1 MSNYTGCKC
10 PVCQQ
15 PFTETDDIVV
25 CPECGAPYHRACY
38 QKQGGC
44 VYEFKHG
51 TGFEWKPDPAAS
63 QAAEAGRADST
74 RYSDPQLACPVCG
87 APNPATGLFCENCG
101 APLRGAPQRPGQTP
115 PPYGYG
121 NGQTPPQYGPGSG
134 QIPPQYGP
142 GSGGQDPFAAR
153 EPDYSNPF
161 GAFQANFMPGGLR
174 VDPEEEL
181 EGVKARHWAS
191 YLGKNAAYYLTN
203 FKAMQATGR
212 KVSASFAAFFFG
224 PFYFFYRKMW
234 TEGLV
239 ILAINAVLRIPI
251 VLQLMAYAG
260 HPMAAAIPEQPLNVL
275 LAVCSTLNIV
285 LMFLQGM
292 FALWLYRRRGA
303 ANIRRVLESQ
313 PADPTA
319 ALAKAGGV
327 SVPGAVISVVACI
340 VVIYAISMFALWPV
354 LTTMI

>member
-1 MSNYTGCKC
+1 MSNYIGCKC

-44 VYEFKHG
+44 VYAAKHG

-63 QAAEAGRADST
+63 QAAEAGRADSA
-74 RYSDPQLACPVCG
+74 RYSDPQLSCPVCG

-101 APLRGAPQRPGQTP
+101 APLRGMPDRRGQATGQTP
-115 PPYGYG
+115 PPYGG
-121 NGQTPPQYGPGSG
+121 FGGGQVPPQYGPGSG
-134 QIPPQYGP
+134 Q
-142 GSGGQDPFAAR
+142 QDPFAAN
-153 EPDYSNPF
+153 EPNYPNPF
-161 GAFQANFMPGGLR
+161 GAFQANFIPGGLR

-181 EGVKARHWAS
+181 EGVKARHWAA
-191 YLGKNAAYYLTN
+191 YLGKNAAYYLAN

-212 KVSASFAAFFFG
+212 KISASFAAFFFG

-234 TEGLV
+234 TEGLLL
-239 ILAINAVLRIPI
+239 LAINAVLRIPV
-251 VLQLMAYAG
+251 VLQLMVYSG
-260 HPMAAAIPEQPLNVL
+260 HPMAAAIPEQPLNIL
-275 LAVCSTLNIV
+275 LAVSSTLNIL

-303 ANIRRVLESQ
+303 ANIRRILENSQ
-313 PADPTA
+313 DADPTA
-319 ALAKAGGV
+319 ALTKAGGV
-327 SVPGAVISVVACI
+327 SVAGAVISVAVCMAL
-340 VVIYAISMFALWPV
+340 IYAISMFALWPV
-354 LTTMI
+354 LITMM

>member
-15 PFTETDDIVV
+15 PFTEHDDIVV

-44 VYEFKHG
+44 VYESKHG

-63 QAAEAGRADST
+63 QAAQAGRADSA
-74 RYSDPQLACPVCG
+74 RYSDPQLSCPVCG

-101 APLRGAPQRPGQTP
+101 APLRSAPRQPGQTP
-115 PPYGYG
+115 PSYGPG
-121 NGQTPPQYGPGSG
+121 NAGGQTPPQYGPGSG
-134 QIPPQYGP
+134 QT
-142 GSGGQDPFAAR
+142 DPF

-161 GAFQANFMPGGLR
+161 GAFQANFIPGGLR

-181 EGVKARHWAS
+181 EGVKARDWAA

-212 KVSASFAAFFFG
+212 KISASFAAFFFG

-239 ILAINAVLRIPI
+239 LLAINAVLRIPI
-251 VLQLMAYAG
+251 VLQIMAYAG
-260 HPMAAAIPEQPLNVL
+260 HPMAAAIPTQTLNIL
-275 LAVCSTLNIV
+275 LTVCSTLNIV

-292 FALWLYRRRGA
+292 FALLLYRKRGA
-303 ANIRRVLESQ
+303 ETIRRILASQ
-313 PADPTA
+313 PADSQA

-327 SVPGAVISVVACI
+327 SVAGAVISVVACA
-340 VVIYAISMFALWPV
+340 VIIYGVCMFALWPV
-354 LTTMI
+354 LNTML

>member
-38 QKQGGC
+38 HKQGGC
-44 VYEFKHG
+44 VYESKHG

-101 APLRGAPQRPGQTP
+101 APLRGTAQQPGQTRP
-115 PPYGYG
+115 PHGFG
-121 NGQTPPQYGPGSG
+121 NGQTPPQYGPGAG
-134 QIPPQYGP
+134 QT
-142 GSGGQDPFAAR
+142 DPF

-161 GAFQANFMPGGLR
+161 GAFQANFIPGGLR

-181 EGVKARHWAS
+181 EGIKALHWAS

-234 TEGLV
+234 AEGLV
-239 ILAINAVLRIPI
+239 LLAIDAILRIPI
-251 VLQLMAYAG
+251 VLQLMVYAG
-260 HPMAAAIPEQPLNVL
+260 HPMAVAIPEQPLNIL

-292 FALWLYRRRGA
+292 FALWLYRRRSA

-313 PADPTA
+313 PTDPAA
-319 ALAKAGGV
+319 ALARAGGV
-327 SVPGAVISVVACI
+327 SVAGAVISVI
-340 VVIYAISMFALWPV
+340 VCLAVIYAISAFALWPV
-354 LTTMI
+354 LTSMI